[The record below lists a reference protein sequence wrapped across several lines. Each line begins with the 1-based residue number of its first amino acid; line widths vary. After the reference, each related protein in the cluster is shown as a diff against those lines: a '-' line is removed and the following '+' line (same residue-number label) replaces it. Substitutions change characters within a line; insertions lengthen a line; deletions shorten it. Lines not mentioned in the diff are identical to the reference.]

1 MSISRSAKDELIN
14 MFTRMHGYANYL
26 LTEIPKHEKLFQER
40 KCYSDLMETIGE
52 IHLKSLAGI
61 GFLNLLSIRT
71 DESEEESF
79 LEETES
85 SEEDNSEDVIFLGSN
100 YENDEKQN

>member
-1 MSISRSAKDELIN
+1 
-14 MFTRMHGYANYL
+14 MHSYANYL
-26 LTEIPKHEKLFQER
+26 LAEILKHENLFQECG
-40 KCYSDLMETIGE
+40 CYSGLMETIGE
-52 IHLKSLAGI
+52 IHLRSLEGI
-61 GFLNLLSIRT
+61 GFLNLLSVRI

-100 YENDEKQN
+100 YANDEKQN

>member
-1 MSISRSAKDELIN
+1 

-52 IHLKSLAGI
+52 IHLQSLAGI
-61 GFLNLLSIRT
+61 GFLNLLSVRI

-79 LEETES
+79 LDCFAHFYICA
-85 SEEDNSEDVIFLGSN
+85 DNLWFRIGFFFTLSLLHKI
-100 YENDEKQN
+100 K